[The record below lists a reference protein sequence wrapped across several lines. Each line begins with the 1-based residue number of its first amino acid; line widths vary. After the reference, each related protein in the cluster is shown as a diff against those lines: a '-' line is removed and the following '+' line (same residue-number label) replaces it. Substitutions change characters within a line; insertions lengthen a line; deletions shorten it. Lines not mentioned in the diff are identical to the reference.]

1 MSTYIIKRLLISVFI
16 VFVVSIF
23 SFSLIQIM
31 PGDPARLALGYEASE
46 EDVQAL
52 REEMNLDKPILT
64 QYVLWIQG
72 LFQGDLGR
80 SVIYKQPVSELL
92 AERLPR
98 TVFIGVPALVLAA
111 PIGVLIGIICAV
123 RRGKLSDQILT
134 FLMTLG
140 IGMPVFWLGIIGI
153 YVFAVWLKLLPV
165 QGYTSP
171 LENVGMYVRQAILP
185 VSCMAIGMIAGI
197 ARQTRTNMLDSINQ
211 DYVRTARANGLTE
224 RSVIYKHALKN
235 ALIPVVTIIGMQV
248 RIVIGGSLLVEQ
260 LFNIAGLGSTLTTA
274 INNRD
279 YLIVQNCTLLIA
291 LFTVVANLIV
301 DILYGFIDPR
311 IRLSRR

>member
-16 VFVVSIF
+16 VFVVSVF
-23 SFSLIQIM
+23 SFSLIQVM
-31 PGDPARLALGYEASE
+31 PGDPARLALGFEASE

-52 REEMNLDKPILT
+52 REEMNLDKPVLT
-64 QYVLWIQG
+64 QYTLWIKG
-72 LFQGDLGR
+72 LFKGDLGQ
-80 SVIYKQPVSELL
+80 SVIYKQPVSNLL

-98 TVFIGVPALVLAA
+98 TIFLGLPALLLAA
-111 PIGVLIGIICAV
+111 PIGILIGIVCAV
-123 RRGKLSDQILT
+123 RRGKLSDQLLT

-153 YVFAVWLKLLPV
+153 YVFAVWLRVLPMT
-165 QGYTSP
+165 GYTSP
-171 LENVGMYVRQAILP
+171 LVNFGDYVRKAILP

-211 DYVRTARANGLTE
+211 DYIRTARANGLAE
-224 RSVIYKHALKN
+224 KSVIYKHALKN
-235 ALIPVVTIIGMQV
+235 ALIPVVTIIGMQI

-260 LFNIAGLGSTLTTA
+260 LFNIAGLGSMLTTA

-291 LFTVVANLIV
+291 LFTVAANLIV